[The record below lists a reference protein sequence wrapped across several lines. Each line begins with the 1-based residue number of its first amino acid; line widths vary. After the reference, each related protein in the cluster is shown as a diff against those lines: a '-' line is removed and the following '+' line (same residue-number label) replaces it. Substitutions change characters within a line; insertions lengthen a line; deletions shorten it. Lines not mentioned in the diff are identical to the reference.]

1 MRLNKKV
8 SIFGIC
14 IILTAIVV
22 FYASILFKT
31 PNYKKC
37 DRSIL
42 LYYKEQSFHIKVS
55 TPTERK
61 CSQNFFLAMK
71 LRSFFLNDSNAS
83 YYLYKMSTKFNSD
96 KYYWLYISAKQ
107 GNIKAKDKLLNL
119 DLKDD

>member
-1 MRLNKKV
+1 MLTTIV
-8 SIFGIC
+8 TFYA
-14 IILTAIVV
+14 IIL
-22 FYASILFKT
+22 LKT

-37 DRSIL
+37 NSDIS
-42 LYYKEQSFHIKVS
+42 LYDINKSTNTRAS

-61 CSQNFFLAMK
+61 CGYNFFLAMK

-83 YYLYKMSTKFNSD
+83 FYIYKMSTKFNSD

-107 GNIKAKDKLLNL
+107 GNVEAKEKLLNL